1 MSDNSILIGIIIV
14 GFIIL
19 CIIQI
24 HFTHKTEIDR
34 LWKEKTQMMEVL
46 VNNGL
51 ARYIIDPVDG
61 KTASITYLIKD
72 NQK

>member
-1 MSDNSILIGIIIV
+1 MSDSSIFIGIVIV
-14 GFIIL
+14 VFTIL
-19 CIIQI
+19 SLIQI
-24 HFTHKTEIDR
+24 HFTHKTEIDT

-72 NQK
+72 N

>member
-14 GFIIL
+14 GFIIVY
-19 CIIQI
+19 IVQI
-24 HFTHKTEIDR
+24 HFTHKTEIDT

-72 NQK
+72 N

>member
-1 MSDNSILIGIIIV
+1 MSDNSIIIGTIIV
-14 GFIIL
+14 GVIIVY
-19 CIIQI
+19 IVQI
-24 HFTHKTEIDR
+24 HVTHKTEIDT
-34 LWKEKTQMMEVL
+34 LWKEKIQMMEVL

-72 NQK
+72 N

>member
-1 MSDNSILIGIIIV
+1 MSDNILIGIIFV
-14 GFIIL
+14 VLIIL
-19 CIIQI
+19 HIIIQI
-24 HFTHKTEIDR
+24 HFTHKTEIDT

>member
-1 MSDNSILIGIIIV
+1 MSDNILIGIIII
-14 GFIIL
+14 GFIIVY
-19 CIIQI
+19 IVQI
-24 HFTHKTEIDR
+24 HFMHKTEIDT

-61 KTASITYLIKD
+61 KTASITYLLKD

>member
-1 MSDNSILIGIIIV
+1 MNDTSIFI
-14 GFIIL
+14 GFIIV
-19 CIIQI
+19 CFIIAYIVEI
-24 HFTHKTEIDR
+24 HFTYKTEIDT

>member
-1 MSDNSILIGIIIV
+1 MSDSSVFIGITIV
-14 GFIIL
+14 VLIIL
-19 CIIQI
+19 SIIQI
-24 HFTHKTEIDR
+24 HFTHKTEIDT